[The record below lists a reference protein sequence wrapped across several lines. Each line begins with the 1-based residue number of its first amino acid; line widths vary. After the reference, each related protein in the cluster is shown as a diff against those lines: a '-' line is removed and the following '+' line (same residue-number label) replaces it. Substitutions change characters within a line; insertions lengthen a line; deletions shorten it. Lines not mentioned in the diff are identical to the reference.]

1 MKTITNNPLNA
12 EDLIHAA
19 LTDTKQRWYDLDE
32 LAAATGLQITHILK
46 TIRHSGRFVGAE
58 DTMHMP
64 VFTTRE
70 RFRKEE
76 PFINK
81 LIGAF
86 KNRIL

>member
-1 MKTITNNPLNA
+1 MNAITNNQLNA
-12 EDLIHAA
+12 EDLIHTA
-19 LTDTKQRWYDLDE
+19 LSDNKKRWYDLDE
-32 LAAATGLQITHILK
+32 LAVATGLQVTQILK
-46 TIRHSGRFVGAE
+46 TIKQSGRFVGAE

-64 VFTTRE
+64 VYTTRE

>member
-1 MKTITNNPLNA
+1 MNAITNNQLNA
-12 EDLIHAA
+12 EDLIHNA
-19 LTDTKQRWYDLDE
+19 LSDNKKRWYDL
-32 LAAATGLQITHILK
+32 AVATGLQVTQILK
-46 TIRHSGRFVGAE
+46 TIKQSGRFVGAE
-58 DTMHMP
+58 DRMHMP
-64 VFTTRE
+64 VYTTRE